1 MRIHVTGTSRV
12 AITQPGV
19 TSPAVGQSTCIHTF
33 LRLLQPIYDD
43 EYPQPRILEAGRK
56 YKFPFTFVV
65 PERLLPDSCKHAVNH
80 SQVTASHTQLP
91 PSLGDPMVAGH
102 RRSLLD
108 DMAPDMV
115 RIQYAIRAKL
125 LKHSPLDETKM
136 RTVTEK
142 ALRLRII
149 PASEENPPLNVTDD
163 SEEYC
168 MRKEKEVKRGP
179 LRSGNVGRLT
189 VVAAQPR
196 PFKLQRVQ
204 RSGNEAA
211 ESDEDV
217 SSTAT
222 TLRVRFDPADEK
234 QQPPRLGRLWTKL
247 RATTWYGLKPWADF
261 PSKAPAERWN
271 AEHGSYVH
279 NVPLAER
286 CVASATWQKHTAGA
300 ATSSRRSSIQ
310 SGSSL
315 DSESTSSS
323 TTSVGRTYYTTSIL
337 VPLTL
342 PKTKAIVPTFHS
354 CLASRTYAIEM
365 ALNYRVHGSASFTAP
380 HINVRIP
387 VQVMG
392 PGVLSDPSQI
402 LIRSAELA
410 DEALT
415 PRTIR
420 APLQEY
426 TERATIL
433 RGADAVRDSAAS
445 QPAGSTTASAA
456 NSTATRSRAYSGA
469 APPGY
474 SAFGRPASGQRIVQL
489 RC

>member
-1 MRIHVTGTSRV
+1 MT
-12 AITQPGV
+12 
-19 TSPAVGQSTCIHTF
+19 PAVGQSSCVHTF
-33 LRLLQPIYDD
+33 LRLHQPIYDD
-43 EYPQPRILEAGRK
+43 DYPQPRILEAGRK
-56 YKFPFTFVV
+56 YKFPFTFVI
-65 PERLLPDSCKHAVNH
+65 PERLLPDSCKHEVNH

-91 PSLGDPMVAGH
+91 PSLGDPIVAGH
-102 RRSLLD
+102 RRALLD
-108 DMAPDMV
+108 DMAPNMV
-115 RIQYAIRAKL
+115 QIQYAIRAKL
-125 LKHSPLDETKM
+125 LKHSPVDESKM

-142 ALRLRII
+142 SMKLRII
-149 PASEENPPLNVTDD
+149 PASEEYPPLNVTDD
-163 SEEYC
+163 SQEYC
-168 MRKEKEVKRGP
+168 MRKEKEVKKGP
-179 LRSGNVGRLT
+179 LRSGSLGRLT
-189 VVAAQPR
+189 VVATQPR

-204 RSGNEAA
+204 RSGNETA
-211 ESDEDV
+211 ENDGEV

-234 QQPPRLGRLWTKL
+234 QQPPRFGRLWTKL

-271 AEHGSYVH
+271 PEQGSYVH

-286 CVASATWQKHTAGA
+286 CVASATWHKHTTGSA
-300 ATSSRRSSIQ
+300 ASSRRSSIQ

-315 DSESTSSS
+315 DSDSTSSS
-323 TTSVGRTYYTTSIL
+323 TASTGRTYYTTSIL
-337 VPLTL
+337 VPLAL
-342 PKTKAIVPTFHS
+342 PKTKAIVPTFHA
-354 CLASRTYAIEM
+354 CLASRTYAVEM
-365 ALNYRVHGSASFTAP
+365 ALTYRMPGNASFTAP
-380 HINVRIP
+380 HISVRIP

-392 PGVLSDPSQI
+392 PGVLSDPAQV

-433 RGADAVRDSAAS
+433 RGGNAVRDSAAS
-445 QPAGSTTASAA
+445 RPGSSTTTSAVT
-456 NSTATRSRAYSGA
+456 STRNLAYSGA

-474 SAFGRPASGQRIVQL
+474 SVHGPRSSGQRIVQL